1 MEAGG
6 GEAEGH
12 SQGQPEL
19 QKPCEKFLNQTN
31 NSIRKEDSPL
41 PWLLL
46 TNTLGTECWLLGAT
60 LPPAGALQQSALH
73 DWAPGGPRNDCKTA
87 GAQEAPG
94 EAGATLGEGALQMAR
109 VQQRHPQN
117 SSSASL

>member
-31 NSIRKEDSPL
+31 NSIRKEASPL

-73 DWAPGGPRNDCKTA
+73 DWAH
-87 GAQEAPG
+87 G